1 MWSRMPAHLF
11 NQPFYTILFIRDIT
25 VSSTVAYGLPDE
37 IKDLSLKD
45 IKNMTLETVSISE
58 TI

>member
-1 MWSRMPAHLF
+1 MWSRMPTHLF
-11 NQPFYTILFIRDIT
+11 NQPFYTILFIRGIT

>member
-1 MWSRMPAHLF
+1 MPTHLF
-11 NQPFYTILFIRDIT
+11 NQPFYTILFIRGIT
-25 VSSTVAYGLPDE
+25 VSSTVAYGLLDE